1 MAVARAALV
10 VAVCGWLASVGD
22 GAEQRPNIVLIVADD
37 LGFNEMGF
45 NNASRG
51 LQTPNLDGLAAK
63 GAILRHYYTNPLCS
77 PTRSVCCWCA
87 SPRCACRSLPLTD
100 RARRLT
106 HRQIGADDGDVQ
118 PSPRPAG
125 QRYLLGHPVGC
136 AEGTVPAR
144 GAQAAWIP

>member
-1 MAVARAALV
+1 MVVGALV

-77 PTRSVCCWCA
+77 PTRSVCCWCT
-87 SPRCACRSLPLTD
+87 SSLRLSLAATD
-100 RARRLT
+100 RSRAPAHSPTDRR
-106 HRQIGADDGDVQ
+106 
-118 PSPRPAG
+118 
-125 QRYLLGHPVGC
+125 
-136 AEGTVPAR
+136 
-144 GAQAAWIP
+144 